1 VSALAHKLIS
11 PSITARMF
19 PVFVK
24 EGLDPFM
31 TEGTANLSYDIPN
44 LDLRSVIQDV
54 GLRVGY
60 WRSVSHAQNAF
71 AIESFVDELAVKAG
85 RDPVSFRLAM
95 LGRMPRQA
103 AVLERAATEAGYR
116 EGVAKGRAFGVASM
130 ECYGTHVALVAEISG
145 KAAALKLE
153 RLHFAVDC
161 GIAVHPDQV
170 IAQIEG
176 GAVTGLFHAQRAKI
190 TLTKGRVEQR
200 NFDDFP
206 IPRINEVPPISV
218 SLVASSEKPG
228 GAGEVGVPLVAP
240 ALANAIA
247 ALTGKRIR
255 SLPLEDGGVKFA

>member
-1 VSALAHKLIS
+1 
-11 PSITARMF
+11 
-19 PVFVK
+19 
-24 EGLDPFM
+24 
-31 TEGTANLSYDIPN
+31 
-44 LDLRSVIQDV
+44 
-54 GLRVGY
+54 
-60 WRSVSHAQNAF
+60 
-71 AIESFVDELAVKAG
+71 
-85 RDPVSFRLAM
+85 M

-145 KAAALKLE
+145 KAAALTLE